1 LSDQI
6 PPSEAEDAEVAEL
19 RRLVARGESAS
30 LEFKASL
37 RYDFATQNVNRA
49 LTKMVAKTIAGFLNV
64 VGGTLLIGVSDDGD
78 FLGLQHDLDTLAQRN
93 LDAFERTL
101 RNSVASYLG
110 VHIGPVLGLSFVEV
124 GGVTVARVTCLPYDS
139 PVFVRDGDR
148 QEFYIRDGNLTRSL
162 DVRTTHEYIRTHWPA
177 DRPITAESVRDV
189 VSELLREHLAGI
201 QPDALRSMIFGA
213 YREAAAPEPPIPTV
227 GEAVPEWLRVSTR
240 RVLDLFLGP
249 LARSTGWK
257 RIYLISPWISDIQH
271 SASLTSDQFLK
282 RLKADGATVY
292 VVTRPPS
299 FEWHEKALT
308 RLGATGRVNVALV
321 PELHIK
327 LYTALT
333 NYGSFAMLGS
343 ANFTQQALTNRE
355 IGLLVN
361 SYSDGRK
368 LVAQLNYEA
377 AQIYRLPDRE
387 LLYRA
392 SFNVT

>member
-1 LSDQI
+1 LTEL
-6 PPSEAEDAEVAEL
+6 PRPEAEGHEAEEI
-19 RRLVARGESAS
+19 RRLVAGGESAS

-37 RYDFATQNVNRA
+37 RYDLATGNVNSA
-49 LTKMVAKTIAGFLNV
+49 LTKVVAKTIAGFSNV
-64 VGGTLLIGVSDDGD
+64 AGGTLLIGVSDDGE
-78 FLGLQHDLDTLAQRN
+78 LVGIQHDLDTLSRKN

-110 VHIGPVLGLSFVEV
+110 AHIGPMLGLSFVEID
-124 GGVTVARVTCLPYDS
+124 GLTVARITCLPHDA

-148 QEFYIRDGNLTRSL
+148 QEFYIRDGNLTRPL
-162 DVRTTHEYIRTHWPA
+162 DVRTTHDYIRGHWSE

-189 VSELLREHLAGI
+189 VSELLHEHLSGI
-201 QPDALRSMIFGA
+201 QPEALRSMIFGA
-213 YREAAAPEPPIPTV
+213 FQEATVPQPPIPAA
-227 GEAVPEWLRVSTR
+227 GGAAPEWLRVSSR

-257 RIYLISPWISDIQH
+257 RLYLISPWISEIQH

-282 RLKADGATVY
+282 RLKDDGTTAY
-292 VVTRPPS
+292 VVTRPPAT
-299 FEWHEKALT
+299 EWHETALA

-321 PELHIK
+321 PGLHIK

-333 NYGSFAMLGS
+333 DYGSFAMLGS
-343 ANFTQQALTNRE
+343 ANFTQQALINRE
-355 IGLLVN
+355 IGVLIN
-361 SYSDGRK
+361 SYADGRK
-368 LVAQLNYEA
+368 LVAELNYEA
-377 AQIYRLPDRE
+377 AQIYRLPGRE